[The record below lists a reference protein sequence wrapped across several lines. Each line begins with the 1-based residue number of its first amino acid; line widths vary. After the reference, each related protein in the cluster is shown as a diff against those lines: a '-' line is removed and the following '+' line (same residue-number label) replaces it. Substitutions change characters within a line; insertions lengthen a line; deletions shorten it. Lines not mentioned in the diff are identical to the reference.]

1 VAKPPREPRQP
12 RASKSPKTPKSP
24 RAPKAASNPQRRPG
38 QRPTPTDAAPPTEP
52 AAPQVS
58 AAERESASALVD
70 AFAAEQPFPLDPF
83 QREAAQHLA
92 EGRSVLVAAPTG
104 TGKAL
109 EASTPVLT
117 PCGWK
122 AIKDLCVGDEVIGS
136 LGLPVRV
143 LGVYPQGRR
152 PAYRVT
158 FTDGV
163 SVVCDREHLWAVNT
177 RSRRHDDL
185 PWRLLTL
192 GDILDEGL
200 DDGDGKRHFI
210 PLVMPVMFRQPASV
224 ESEQVSLSAARQQTG
239 LTQRALAARLG
250 VSQTVVAH
258 REIGRIQPSAEYR
271 QAVAVALAEAGPQ
284 PRLHPYLLGLL
295 LGDGGFSTA
304 VVRFTSADD
313 EIIQAVRALL
323 PSGATLQK
331 VPQNRYDWYIGSSR
345 RQTRNPVVSELLRL
359 GLMGHR
365 AADKFVPHA
374 YKFAP
379 LDERL
384 ALLQG
389 LLDTDGSVGY
399 RGDIEYTTVSP
410 LLAEDVAFLVRSLGG
425 RTRIRQKATGYR
437 PAYRLSITLP
447 EGFIPFALGR
457 KAQRCEAH
465 MRRVPPSRA
474 IAAVAPAGDADMV
487 CIAVDARDG
496 LFVVDGF
503 VVTHNTIVAECG
515 IWLARRQGLRAIYTA
530 PLKALSNQKF
540 RDLRAY
546 YGAELV
552 GLMTGDIVENPTAPI
567 VVMTTEIYRNMLLE
581 GSRAARGTSPPAPP
595 LKREGSGDGDAAYAV
610 SARDF
615 ARQAALDEELSN
627 VGCVIFDELHYLSD
641 PERGPVWEE
650 AIIHSPAHVTFVGLS
665 ATVSNA
671 DQLCQWISEV
681 HGPTSLV
688 FHVERAVPLEHW
700 FYLDGALHLVQNAE
714 GQRVERFPNIGGEA
728 KAARDRNRPRAWVS
742 GGNGEN
748 AHGPGAAS
756 GTQPGQPTEPAP
768 VRREAPE
775 PGEILTALR
784 RVELLPCLY
793 FLPGRRAVEVAAESA
808 ASHLLTSPEQRAR
821 LHAEVQAWVRALP
834 AEDQRLDQVRRLA
847 NLLPR
852 GLAFHHAG
860 LLPGL
865 KVMVET
871 LFARGDLRAVF
882 ATDTLALG
890 INMPARSVV
899 LGSLSKFD
907 GVSMRLLTPNEYQQL
922 TGRAGRRGMD
932 AKGAA
937 VIPYSPWDA
946 FEPAFAL
953 LTGEL
958 QPVISAFTLRYN
970 TVLNL
975 WNAGDQ
981 RRLRAAVAASLR
993 EFQRHGSV
1001 RHPPAERRTRGS
1013 HAQVGTREPG
1023 TWLSRHAQ
1031 RGLEATI
1038 ALLRRMGYIAPD
1050 DALTVRGRMLRALF
1064 HPAGMPLV
1072 ELCVTGALDG
1082 LGPAEL
1088 AEVVSWFTFDD
1099 DRSLRNQHLP
1109 SHRLQEVRRAVYHV
1123 LKTVRN
1129 AEYAQGLALSPGVSD
1144 DFHGVAL
1151 NWWRGISLGGLLRQV
1166 DLAEGDLLV
1175 SLNQT
1180 IDLLQQVQGTVGQVV
1195 DSRDLWADSP
1205 GTKPNPRREALRER
1219 LAALRPALDAA
1230 WHGLLRGSVAQ
1241 SRAIPALA
1249 SPDLTAVPLPMA
1261 EDEDPAE
1268 ARQDRVESDQRP
1280 ARKAKRERN

>member
-1 VAKPPREPRQP
+1 MAEDAPATPVVS
-12 RASKSPKTPKSP
+12 RAA
-24 RAPKAASNPQRRPG
+24 RAAA
-38 QRPTPTDAAPPTEP
+38 T
-52 AAPQVS
+52 
-58 AAERESASALVD
+58 ALVN

-104 TGKAL
+104 TGK
-109 EASTPVLT
+109 
-117 PCGWK
+117 
-122 AIKDLCVGDEVIGS
+122 
-136 LGLPVRV
+136 
-143 LGVYPQGRR
+143 
-152 PAYRVT
+152 
-158 FTDGV
+158 
-163 SVVCDREHLWAVNT
+163 
-177 RSRRHDDL
+177 
-185 PWRLLTL
+185 
-192 GDILDEGL
+192 
-200 DDGDGKRHFI
+200 
-210 PLVMPVMFRQPASV
+210 
-224 ESEQVSLSAARQQTG
+224 
-239 LTQRALAARLG
+239 
-250 VSQTVVAH
+250 
-258 REIGRIQPSAEYR
+258 
-271 QAVAVALAEAGPQ
+271 
-284 PRLHPYLLGLL
+284 
-295 LGDGGFSTA
+295 
-304 VVRFTSADD
+304 
-313 EIIQAVRALL
+313 
-323 PSGATLQK
+323 
-331 VPQNRYDWYIGSSR
+331 
-345 RQTRNPVVSELLRL
+345 
-359 GLMGHR
+359 
-365 AADKFVPHA
+365 
-374 YKFAP
+374 
-379 LDERL
+379 
-384 ALLQG
+384 
-389 LLDTDGSVGY
+389 
-399 RGDIEYTTVSP
+399 
-410 LLAEDVAFLVRSLGG
+410 
-425 RTRIRQKATGYR
+425 
-437 PAYRLSITLP
+437 
-447 EGFIPFALGR
+447 
-457 KAQRCEAH
+457 
-465 MRRVPPSRA
+465 
-474 IAAVAPAGDADMV
+474 
-487 CIAVDARDG
+487 
-496 LFVVDGF
+496 
-503 VVTHNTIVAECG
+503 TIVAECG

-546 YGAELV
+546 YGAALV
-552 GLMTGDIVENPTAPI
+552 GLMTGDVVENPTAPI
-567 VVMTTEIYRNMLLE
+567 VVMTTEIYSNMLLE
-581 GSRAARGTSPPAPP
+581 GSRAARRAQGLAPA
-595 LKREGSGDGDAAYAV
+595 AAPDQPAA
-610 SARDF
+610 SAITAGDF
-615 ARQAALDEELSN
+615 ARQAALDDELSG

-671 DQLCQWISEV
+671 DQLCRWISEV

-714 GQRVERFPNIGGEA
+714 GQRVERFPNLGGEA
-728 KAARDRNRPRAWVS
+728 KAARERNRPRVYVS
-742 GGNGEN
+742 GGEARGPGGG
-748 AHGPGAAS
+748 AGGGLPGAA
-756 GTQPGQPTEPAP
+756 GQGAPEAP

-784 RVELLPCLY
+784 AVGLLPCLY

-808 ASHLLTSPEQRAR
+808 AGHLLTSPEQRAA

-834 AEDQRLDQVRRLA
+834 ADDQRLDQVRRLA

-890 INMPARSVV
+890 INMPARSVA

-953 LTGEL
+953 LTGPL

-975 WNAGDQ
+975 WHNGDQ

-1001 RHPPAERRTRGS
+1001 RPAVRRQRGS
-1013 HAQVGTREPG
+1013 SAGAVASEPG
-1023 TWLSRHAQ
+1023 AWLSRPAQ
-1031 RGLEATI
+1031 RELDATI
-1038 ALLRRMGYIAPD
+1038 ALLRHMGYIAAD

-1072 ELCVTGALDG
+1072 ELCVAGALDS

-1099 DRSLRNQHLP
+1099 DRSLRNQHVP
-1109 SHRLQEVRRAVYHV
+1109 SHRLREVRRAVYHA
-1123 LKTVRN
+1123 LKTVQN

-1151 NWWRGISLGGLLRQV
+1151 NWWRGTSLGGLLRQV

-1175 SLNQT
+1175 ALNQT
-1180 IDLLQQVQGTVGQVV
+1180 IDLLQQLQGAVGQVV
-1195 DSRDLWADSP
+1195 DSRDLWADGP
-1205 GTKPNPRREALRER
+1205 HGTPAARREALRQR
-1219 LAALRPALDAA
+1219 LANLRPALDAA
-1230 WHGLLRGSVAQ
+1230 WRGLLRGSVAQ

-1249 SPDLTAVPLPMA
+1249 SPDLTAAPATPASVALPMA
-1261 EDEDPAE
+1261 EDADPAE
-1268 ARQDRVESDQRP
+1268 TRQDRVE
-1280 ARKAKRERN
+1280 

>member
-1 VAKPPREPRQP
+1 VIPPLSQAA
-12 RASKSPKTPKSP
+12 RA
-24 RAPKAASNPQRRPG
+24 AAI
-38 QRPTPTDAAPPTEP
+38 
-52 AAPQVS
+52 
-58 AAERESASALVD
+58 ALVD

-83 QREAAQHLA
+83 QREAARHLA

-109 EASTPVLT
+109 EATTPVLT
-117 PCGWK
+117 PVGWK
-122 AIKDLCVGDEVIGS
+122 AIRDLQVGDEVVGA

-152 PAYRVT
+152 PGYRVT

-163 SVVCDREHLWAVNT
+163 SVVCDLEHLWAVNT
-177 RSRRHDDL
+177 KSRRHEGL

-192 GDILDEGL
+192 GEILDEGL
-200 DDGDGKRHFI
+200 EDGDGKRHFI
-210 PLVMPVMFRQPASV
+210 PVVLPVMFRPPACDKSV
-224 ESEQVSLSAARQQTG
+224 MESLSAARRRSG
-239 LTQRALAARLG
+239 LTQRELAARLG
-250 VSQTVVAH
+250 VSQTVVAR
-258 REIGRIQPSAEYR
+258 REIGRKQPSAEY
-271 QAVAVALAEAGPQ
+271 QQAVALAIAEAGLQ
-284 PRLHPYLLGLL
+284 PRLPPYLLGLL
-295 LGDGGFSTA
+295 LGDGGFSTG
-304 VVRFTSADD
+304 VVRFSSADD
-313 EIIQAVRALL
+313 EIIQSVHALL
-323 PSGATLQK
+323 PSGATLRK
-331 VPQNRYDWYIGSSR
+331 LPHNRYDWYVGSSR
-345 RQTRNPVVSELLRL
+345 RQARNPVVTELQRL
-359 GLMGHR
+359 GLMGRR
-365 AADKFVPHA
+365 AADKYVPHA
-374 YKFAP
+374 YKFAS
-379 LDERL
+379 LDDRL

-389 LLDTDGSVGY
+389 LLDTDGSVGL
-399 RGDIEYTTVSP
+399 RGDVEYTTVSP
-410 LLAEDVAFLVRSLGG
+410 VLADDVAFLVRSLGG

-437 PAYRLSITLP
+437 TAYRLSITLP

-457 KAQRCEAH
+457 KAQQWNGYL
-465 MRRVPPSRA
+465 RRMPPLRA
-474 IAAVAPAGDADMV
+474 IAAVAPVGEAEMV

-496 LFVVDGF
+496 LFVVDGL
-503 VVTHNTIVAECG
+503 VVTHNTVVAEAG
-515 IWLARRQGLRAIYTA
+515 IWLARRHGLRAIYTA

-546 YGAELV
+546 YGPALV

-581 GSRAARGTSPPAPP
+581 GSRAARRPPAPTAE
-595 LKREGSGDGDAAYAV
+595 EGSADDAAADGGAAFTV

-641 PERGPVWEE
+641 LERGPVWEE

-671 DQLCQWISEV
+671 DQLCRWITEV

-714 GQRVERFPNIGGEA
+714 GERVERFPNIGGEA

-742 GGNGEN
+742 GD
-748 AHGPGAAS
+748 GAAEPGGAPHGGS
-756 GTQPGQPTEPAP
+756 AGQPAEPAP

-784 RVELLPCLY
+784 QASLLPCLY

-808 ASHLLTSPEQRAR
+808 AGHLLTSPEQRAR

-907 GVSMRLLTPNEYQQL
+907 GTSMRLLTPNEYQQL

-993 EFQRHGSV
+993 EFQRHGSLRHAPAGRRV
-1001 RHPPAERRTRGS
+1001 RGKGERAAE
-1013 HAQVGTREPG
+1013 REPG

-1031 RGLEATI
+1031 RELEATI
-1038 ALLRRMGYIAPD
+1038 ALLRRMSYIAAD
-1050 DALTVRGRMLRALF
+1050 DALTVRGRLLRALF

-1099 DRSLRNQHLP
+1099 DRSLRNQHMP
-1109 SHRLQEVRRAVYHV
+1109 SRRLQEVRRAVHHV
-1123 LKTVRN
+1123 LKMVQN
-1129 AEYAQGLALSPGVSD
+1129 AEYAEGLALSPGVSD

-1175 SLNQT
+1175 ALNQT
-1180 IDLLQQVQGTVGQVV
+1180 IDLLQQVQGAVGQVV
-1195 DSRDLWADSP
+1195 DSRDLWAE
-1205 GTKPNPRREALRER
+1205 GVRAQGKPAGRREALRER
-1219 LAALRPALDAA
+1219 LASLRPALDAA
-1230 WHGLLRGSVAQ
+1230 WRGLLRGSVAQ

-1249 SPDLTAVPLPMA
+1249 SPDLAATPDTSASVPLPMA

-1268 ARQDRVESDQRP
+1268 ARQDRVE
-1280 ARKAKRERN
+1280 

>member
-1 VAKPPREPRQP
+1 MAKPPRKARPP
-12 RASKSPKTPKSP
+12 RADKTLRPPKG
-24 RAPKAASNPQRRPG
+24 PKAAQRQRR
-38 QRPTPTDAAPPTEP
+38 ALAEEAPPEP
-52 AAPQVS
+52 AAPVVS
-58 AAERESASALVD
+58 PATRAAASALVD

-104 TGKAL
+104 TGK
-109 EASTPVLT
+109 
-117 PCGWK
+117 
-122 AIKDLCVGDEVIGS
+122 
-136 LGLPVRV
+136 
-143 LGVYPQGRR
+143 
-152 PAYRVT
+152 
-158 FTDGV
+158 
-163 SVVCDREHLWAVNT
+163 
-177 RSRRHDDL
+177 
-185 PWRLLTL
+185 
-192 GDILDEGL
+192 
-200 DDGDGKRHFI
+200 
-210 PLVMPVMFRQPASV
+210 
-224 ESEQVSLSAARQQTG
+224 
-239 LTQRALAARLG
+239 
-250 VSQTVVAH
+250 
-258 REIGRIQPSAEYR
+258 
-271 QAVAVALAEAGPQ
+271 
-284 PRLHPYLLGLL
+284 
-295 LGDGGFSTA
+295 
-304 VVRFTSADD
+304 
-313 EIIQAVRALL
+313 
-323 PSGATLQK
+323 
-331 VPQNRYDWYIGSSR
+331 
-345 RQTRNPVVSELLRL
+345 
-359 GLMGHR
+359 
-365 AADKFVPHA
+365 
-374 YKFAP
+374 
-379 LDERL
+379 
-384 ALLQG
+384 
-389 LLDTDGSVGY
+389 
-399 RGDIEYTTVSP
+399 
-410 LLAEDVAFLVRSLGG
+410 
-425 RTRIRQKATGYR
+425 
-437 PAYRLSITLP
+437 
-447 EGFIPFALGR
+447 
-457 KAQRCEAH
+457 
-465 MRRVPPSRA
+465 
-474 IAAVAPAGDADMV
+474 
-487 CIAVDARDG
+487 
-496 LFVVDGF
+496 
-503 VVTHNTIVAECG
+503 TIVAECG

-546 YGAELV
+546 YGAALV
-552 GLMTGDIVENPTAPI
+552 GLMTGDVVENPTAPI

-581 GSRAARGTSPPAPP
+581 GSRSARRAQGATPAAAPAAGEAGEP
-595 LKREGSGDGDAAYAV
+595 DTFAIT
-610 SARDF
+610 ARDF
-615 ARQAALDEELSN
+615 ARQAALDDELSG

-641 PERGPVWEE
+641 PDRGPVWEE

-671 DQLCQWISEV
+671 DQLCRWITEV

-700 FYLDGALHLVQNAE
+700 FYLDGALHLVQNAA

-728 KAARDRNRPRAWVS
+728 KAARERNRPRIYVS
-742 GGNGEN
+742 GGEARGSGGATAGNGR
-748 AHGPGAAS
+748 PGAA
-756 GTQPGQPTEPAP
+756 GQGAEEAP

-775 PGEILTALR
+775 AGEILTALR
-784 RVELLPCLY
+784 AVGLLPCLY

-808 ASHLLTSPEQRAR
+808 ASHLLTSPEQRAL
-821 LHAEVQAWVRALP
+821 LHAEVQAWVGALP

-907 GVSMRLLTPNEYQQL
+907 GTSMRLLTPNEYQQL

-937 VIPYSPWDA
+937 VLPYSPWDA

-953 LTGEL
+953 LTGPL

-975 WNAGDQ
+975 WHGGDQ

-1001 RHPPAERRTRGS
+1001 RRPVAERRQRGS
-1013 HAQVGTREPG
+1013 GASATEREPG
-1023 TWLSRHAQ
+1023 AWLSRPAQ
-1031 RGLEATI
+1031 RELDATI
-1038 ALLRRMGYIAPD
+1038 TLLRRMGYIAPD

-1072 ELCVTGALDG
+1072 ELCLTGALDS

-1099 DRSLRNQHLP
+1099 DRALRNQYIP
-1109 SHRLQEVRRAVYHV
+1109 SHRLREVRRAVHHAQ
-1123 LKTVRN
+1123 KTVQN

-1175 SLNQT
+1175 ALNQT
-1180 IDLLQQVQGTVGQVV
+1180 IDLLQQVQGAVGQVV
-1195 DSRDLWADSP
+1195 DSRDLWTEGSHAP
-1205 GTKPNPRREALRER
+1205 PAARREALRQR
-1219 LAALRPALDAA
+1219 LASLRPALDAA

-1241 SRAIPALA
+1241 SRAVPALA
-1249 SPDLTAVPLPMA
+1249 SPDLTTAAPATPASVALPMA
-1261 EDEDPAE
+1261 EDADPAE
-1268 ARQDRVESDQRP
+1268 ARQDRIE
-1280 ARKAKRERN
+1280 